1 MFKGEMNVKST
12 VIELN
17 EWMIKF
23 PKKLEVFS
31 EAAASNRPA
40 PKKWSPKEIVGH
52 LCDSALHNLQRF
64 INVQH
69 EKTPLVLTPY
79 KQDEWVELQRYQDMP
94 MEEIVAL
101 WRSLNKQ
108 IASILLHI
116 PTEKHMYQFELKD
129 GNPVSLQWLA
139 KDYIAHLKHHIKQID
154 AQMPLGGKEDEKRT

>member
-1 MFKGEMNVKST
+1 MNMETTIV
-12 VIELN
+12 ELN
-17 EWMIKF
+17 EWVIKL

-31 EAAASNRPA
+31 EAAASSRPA

-52 LCDSALHNLQRF
+52 LCDSAIHNLQRF

-79 KQDEWVELQRYQDMP
+79 KQDEWVKLQHYQDMP

-108 IASILLHI
+108 IASVLLHI

-129 GNPVSLQWLA
+129 GKFVSLQWLT

-154 AQMPLGGKEDEKRT
+154 AQMPLGGKVNEKRT